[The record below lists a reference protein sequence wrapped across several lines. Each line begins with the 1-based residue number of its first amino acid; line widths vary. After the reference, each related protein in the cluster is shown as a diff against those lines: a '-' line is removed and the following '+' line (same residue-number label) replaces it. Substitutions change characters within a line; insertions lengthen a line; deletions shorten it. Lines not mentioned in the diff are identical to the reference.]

1 MKILKIL
8 DILSKYMIT
17 EAQRNWPFWTEHDIL
32 GFQVDYAEVSDED
45 LDKLNE
51 LGVFYDDSYDSLIM
65 FT

>member
-1 MKILKIL
+1 MT
-8 DILSKYMIT
+8 T

-32 GFQVDYAEVSDED
+32 GFQVDYAQVSKED

-51 LGVFYDDSYDSLIM
+51 LDVFYDESYDSLIM